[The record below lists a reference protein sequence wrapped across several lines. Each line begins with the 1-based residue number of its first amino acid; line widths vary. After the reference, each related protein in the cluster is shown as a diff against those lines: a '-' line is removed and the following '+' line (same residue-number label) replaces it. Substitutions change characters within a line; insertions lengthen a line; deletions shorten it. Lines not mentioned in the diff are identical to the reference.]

1 LWNAGE
7 RSIHATKQIENLPST
22 IFMGDEYKDDKD
34 PHSKFKKFE
43 QKQINGKN
51 DFDLNFT
58 KVPLLA
64 YEPKSSKVFI

>member
-1 LWNAGE
+1 
-7 RSIHATKQIENLPST
+7 
-22 IFMGDEYKDDKD
+22 MGDEYKDDKD